1 MAKGK
6 EVGNLEFVRA
16 INIYFLIGIAGSIIF
31 RMLYTTDP
39 NSINVRDEN
48 VLATTDLIYF
58 SFDTITTLGYGD
70 ITPNSPL
77 TKNVAVFLSFAGQ
90 IYLTMVIALLMGKY
104 LRGKSMPEENT
115 NNK

>member
-1 MAKGK
+1 
-6 EVGNLEFVRA
+6 
-16 INIYFLIGIAGSIIF
+16 
-31 RMLYTTDP
+31 MLYTTDP